1 MTTETTGDL
10 THIALRIAIP
20 DYLARD
26 PRFDPDTLAEMLGR
40 LDEMMLPM
48 LARGAVSEDQLA
60 ARITRN
66 WPPRDAYEATP

>member
-1 MTTETTGDL
+1 MTADTDSM

-26 PRFDPDTLAEMLGR
+26 PRFDPEKVAEMLGR

-48 LARGAVSEDQLA
+48 LARRVITEEQMA
-60 ARITRN
+60 ARIARN
-66 WPPRDAYEATP
+66 WPPQDEYQAA